1 VSRARRTGFAAH
13 LPSLAALVLAMV
25 AAAASYSVH
34 VDRSA
39 SSRQEASEPA
49 RPAPRAD
56 PQSSGSH
63 AHRKKHRR
71 HHTRAKTGR
80 AHQQRRATA
89 TRTVVVTRVVR
100 RRCEGARAPSREDRP
115 AKELA
120 PDKALDPARA
130 DAETENAVDRELQEL
145 IDQEIPPRAQP

>member
-13 LPSLAALVLAMV
+13 LPSLAALALAML

-34 VDRSA
+34 VERSA
-39 SSRQEASEPA
+39 SSRQDASELG

-56 PQSSGSH
+56 PQRSSPH

-71 HHTRAKTGR
+71 HHTRAATGR
-80 AHQQRRATA
+80 ARPQQPATA
-89 TRTVVVTRVVR
+89 TRTVVVTRVVQ
-100 RRCEGARAPSREDRP
+100 RRCEGARAPSRNARP

-120 PDKALDPARA
+120 AENALDPTRA
-130 DAETENAVDRELQEL
+130 DAETENAVDRELQEV